1 MKNNILA
8 FSGFLYIMA
17 LIVMM
22 NASACSSDEDDS
34 NDEDYLTFTAPS
46 PVTADNPGELGKILI
61 TASGGTLPYEF
72 YVIPEVQWIAGD
84 KMQEMLLDNN
94 LARLNHYTY
103 TRGLY
108 GSHSLVLEVTAGTQ
122 INPRYYWVAVQDE
135 RETAPIT
142 GTNMLSWWRRIAVI
156 GNE

>member
-1 MKNNILA
+1 MKNNILK
-8 FSGFLYIMA
+8 FSGLIYVIA
-17 LIVMM
+17 LIVLMS
-22 NASACSSDEDDS
+22 SATCSSEEDDS
-34 NDEDYLTFTAPS
+34 NGEDYLMFSAPS
-46 PVTADNPGELGKILI
+46 PVTPDNPGEMGKIVI

-84 KMQEMLLDNN
+84 KMQEMLQDNN
-94 LARLNHYTY
+94 LSRLDHYTY

-108 GSHSLVLEVTAGTQ
+108 GSHTMVLEVAPGTQ

-135 RETAPIT
+135 KEFAPIT
-142 GTNMLSWWRRIAVI
+142 GTNMLSWWKKIAVI